1 MDTNESYAMPDN
13 IIITL
18 KTEKPGGFW
27 PFVRGLFAWIGFG
40 VVVLAGVSLM
50 DTPDSSPEGAIEALQ
65 AYQIKTDTP
74 QNAYSKAPVADPF
87 EGIGLHPR
95 PAPESERVCNP
106 YDDHTSREGCALA
119 SDPANGSASHR

>member
-1 MDTNESYAMPDN
+1 MRPEN
-13 IIITL
+13 IVVTL
-18 KTEKPGGFW
+18 KTEKPRGLW
-27 PFVRGLFAWIGFG
+27 PFVRGTFAWIGFG
-40 VVVLAGVSLM
+40 VVVVAGVSLM
-50 DTPDSSPEGAIEALQ
+50 DTPNPSLERASEALREGLE

>member
-1 MDTNESYAMPDN
+1 MRPEN
-13 IIITL
+13 IVVTL
-18 KTEKPGGFW
+18 KTEKPRGLW
-27 PFVRGLFAWIGFG
+27 PFVRGTFAWIGFG
-40 VVVLAGVSLM
+40 VVVVAGVSLM
-50 DTPDSSPEGAIEALQ
+50 DTPNPSLERAGEALREGLE